1 MSKHGSARAILGGR
15 GHHRASRMR
24 RACSHRARRTQ
35 RDRAEHYDGRD
46 RRGFQRGPGH
56 QRAPERGLGHQR
68 APSAAPVTSGR
79 QSAAPVT
86 SGRGQRETSQSFVT
100 ANSIP
105 FPVAVGNT
113 WVYQTTASGETGQTT
128 NRIVSAGPGPA
139 GYEVTMT
146 STTAVAGTATAV
158 QLVYVFYPDGTIGYA
173 VPPINGVSVA
183 GGGIR
188 WPDAAGLASGR
199 AYHSV
204 LRILVAQ
211 TGQYENA
218 DVTVQGAGTTSVSV
232 PAGTY
237 QASVVNT
244 TIAAKVGG
252 YTTTVEVT
260 IWIAQGIGPVK
271 TEVLIQVG
279 GQDRTHH
286 HECAAVLHQGG
297 RRRDRQLNPGS
308 GRGAA
313 GREPRPFGI

>member
-1 MSKHGSARAILGGR
+1 MSKHGSARAILAGAALIALAGCGVPAATAPDVPSETAR
-15 GHHRASRMR
+15 NTTTGVTAEAS
-24 RACSHRARRTQ
+24 
-35 RDRAEHYDGRD
+35 
-46 RRGFQRGPGH
+46 
-56 QRAPERGLGHQR
+56 
-68 APSAAPVTSGR
+68 SAVPVTSGR
-79 QSAAPVT
+79 QSAVPVT
-86 SGRGQRETSQSFVT
+86 SGRQSAVPVTSGRQSAVPVTSGRQSAVPVTSGGQRETSQSFVT

-113 WVYQTTASGETGQTT
+113 WMYQTTASGETGQTT
-128 NRIVSAGPGPA
+128 NRIVSAVPGPA

-237 QASVVNT
+237 QASVVDT
-244 TIAAKVGG
+244 TITAKVGG

-260 IWIAQGIGPVK
+260 TWIAQGIGPVETVELIRSAGN
-271 TEVLIQVG
+271 TELTTTNALLSFTKG
-279 GQDRTHH
+279 
-286 HECAAVLHQGG
+286 AVAGI
-297 RRRDRQLNPGS
+297 GS
-308 GRGAA
+308 
-313 GREPRPFGI
+313 

>member
-1 MSKHGSARAILGGR
+1 MSKHGSARAILAGAALIALAGCGVPAATAPDVPSETAR
-15 GHHRASRMR
+15 NTTTGVTAEAS
-24 RACSHRARRTQ
+24 
-35 RDRAEHYDGRD
+35 
-46 RRGFQRGPGH
+46 
-56 QRAPERGLGHQR
+56 
-68 APSAAPVTSGR
+68 SAAPVTSGRQSATSVTSGRQSAVPVTSGR

-86 SGRGQRETSQSFVT
+86 SGRQSATSVTSGGQRETSQSFVT

-158 QLVYVFYPDGTIGYA
+158 QLVYLFYPDGTIGYA

-188 WPDAAGLASGR
+188 WPDAAGLASGQ

-237 QASVVNT
+237 QASVVDT
-244 TIAAKVGG
+244 TIIAKVGG

-260 IWIAQGIGPVK
+260 TWIAQGVGPVETVELIRSAGN
-271 TEVLIQVG
+271 TELTTTNALLSFTKG
-279 GQDRTHH
+279 
-286 HECAAVLHQGG
+286 AVAGI
-297 RRRDRQLNPGS
+297 GS
-308 GRGAA
+308 
-313 GREPRPFGI
+313 

>member
-1 MSKHGSARAILGGR
+1 MIKHGSARAILAGAALIALAGCGVPAATAPDVPSETARNTTTGVTAEASSAVPVTTGR
-15 GHHRASRMR
+15 
-24 RACSHRARRTQ
+24 Q
-35 RDRAEHYDGRD
+35 
-46 RRGFQRGPGH
+46 
-56 QRAPERGLGHQR
+56 
-68 APSAAPVTSGR
+68 SAAPVTTGR

-86 SGRGQRETSQSFVT
+86 SRRQSAAPVTSRRQSAVPVTSGRQSATSVTSGSQRETSQSFVT

-113 WVYQTTASGETGQTT
+113 WVYQTTASSLTGQTT

-139 GYEVTMT
+139 GYVVTMS
-146 STTAVAGTATAV
+146 STTEVAGTATAV
-158 QLVYVFYPDGTIGYA
+158 QPVYVFYPDGTIGYP
-173 VPPINGVSVA
+173 VPPIDGVSVA
-183 GGGIR
+183 GDIR

-204 LRILVAQ
+204 LRVQVSQ

-260 IWIAQGIGPVK
+260 TWIAQGVGPVK
-271 TEVLIQVG
+271 TMVLI
-279 GQDRTHH
+279 R
-286 HECAAVLHQGG
+286 
-297 RRRDRQLNPGS
+297 
-308 GRGAA
+308 AA
-313 GREPRPFGI
+313 GTTELTTTDELLSFTKGAVAVIGS

>member
-1 MSKHGSARAILGGR
+1 MSKHGSARAVLAGAAIIALAGCGVPAATAPDIPSQT
-15 GHHRASRMR
+15 GPSQTGQSQTGQSQTGATSRP
-24 RACSHRARRTQ
+24 S
-35 RDRAEHYDGRD
+35 
-46 RRGFQRGPGH
+46 
-56 QRAPERGLGHQR
+56 
-68 APSAAPVTSGR
+68 SAAPVTSGR
-79 QSAAPVT
+79 QSATSVT
-86 SGRGQRETSQSFVT
+86 SGRQREISQSFVK

-113 WVYQTTASGETGQTT
+113 WVYQTTVSGQTGQTT

-158 QLVYVFYPDGTIGYA
+158 QLVYLFYPDGTIGYA

-188 WPDAAGLASGR
+188 WPDAAGLASGQ

-204 LRILVAQ
+204 LRTQDSQ

-218 DVTVQGAGTTSVSV
+218 NVTVQGVGTMSVSV

-237 QASVVNT
+237 QVSVVEM
-244 TIAAKVGG
+244 TIAGKVGG

-260 IWIAQGIGPVK
+260 TWIAQGVGPVK
-271 TEVLIQVG
+271 TEVLIRAAG
-279 GQDRTHH
+279 TT
-286 HECAAVLHQGG
+286 ELSTNELLSFTKAAVAGI
-297 RRRDRQLNPGS
+297 GS
-308 GRGAA
+308 
-313 GREPRPFGI
+313 

>member
-1 MSKHGSARAILGGR
+1 MGKHGPARAVLAGAAIVVLAGCTGV
-15 GHHRASRMR
+15 GTATAPDVPGEAVGSTSTAATSPAS
-24 RACSHRARRTQ
+24 
-35 RDRAEHYDGRD
+35 
-46 RRGFQRGPGH
+46 
-56 QRAPERGLGHQR
+56 
-68 APSAAPVTSGR
+68 SAAQGSGR
-79 QSAAPVT
+79 QSATPTA
-86 SGRGQRETSQSFVT
+86 SGRQQRETSQSFVQ

-128 NRIVSAGPGPA
+128 NRIVSAGPGAA

-146 STTAVAGTATAV
+146 STTAVAGTATAI

-173 VPPINGVSVA
+173 VPPISGVSVA

-218 DVTVQGAGTTSVSV
+218 AVTVQGAGTTSVSV

-237 QASVVNT
+237 QASVVDT
-244 TIAAKVGG
+244 TITAKVGG

-260 IWIAQGIGPVK
+260 TWIAQGIGPVETVELIRSAGN
-271 TEVLIQVG
+271 TELTTTNALLSFTKGAVAGVG
-279 GQDRTHH
+279 
-286 HECAAVLHQGG
+286 
-297 RRRDRQLNPGS
+297 S
-308 GRGAA
+308 
-313 GREPRPFGI
+313 